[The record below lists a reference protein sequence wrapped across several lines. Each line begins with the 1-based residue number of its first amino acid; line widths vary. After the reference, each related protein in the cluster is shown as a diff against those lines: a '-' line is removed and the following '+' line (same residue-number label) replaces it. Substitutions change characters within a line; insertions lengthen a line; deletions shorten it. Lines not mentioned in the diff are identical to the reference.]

1 MDLSAKRIDVFAQKC
16 NLKKRDN
23 KRALLSR
30 LWITR
35 VFITGIGLSG
45 GCLRDY
51 RGHRI
56 KPFIS
61 HLTNQFVYIIRF
73 KALCMQ
79 FLFVIHVIHINHVC
93 LFVFTDNEWSGSRT
107 ATDPVT
113 STGTNYFQTRS
124 LFDLVFYYQIIKT
137 RRNDKTSINQ

>member
-1 MDLSAKRIDVFAQKC
+1 MDLSAKGIDVFAQKC

-35 VFITGIGLSG
+35 VFITGIELSG

-113 STGTNYFQTRS
+113 STGTTISKQGLS
-124 LFDLVFYYQIIKT
+124 LI
-137 RRNDKTSINQ
+137 